1 MFTGC
6 GTALVTPFKQDL
18 TLDEPT
24 LHRLVR
30 RQIDAGIHFLV
41 PCGTTG
47 ESPTLTRAE
56 HLRVVEVCLEEAQ
69 GRTPVLAGAGGYN
82 TAEVIALAQELE
94 RMGVQGFLSVTPY
107 YNKPTA
113 EGVYQH
119 YKAIAAATRLPVIVY
134 NVPGRTNVNVAPET
148 LVRLAEIDNIV
159 GVKEASGAISQIVSI
174 LNRVPDNFTVLSG
187 DDAITL
193 PMMALGGRGIISVA
207 ANVIPAEMAHLAEL
221 CLAGD
226 FAAALAL
233 HRTLLPL
240 MEINFIETNPIP
252 VKASMGLMGLLEPVF
267 RLPLV
272 PPSPENLEKIRT
284 LLESR
289 GMMEGKYAAVRN

>member
-6 GTALVTPFKQDL
+6 GTALVTPFNRDL
-18 TLDEPT
+18 SLDEPT
-24 LHRLVR
+24 LRLLVR
-30 RQIDAGIHFLV
+30 RQIEVGIHFLV

-56 HLRVVEVCLEEAQ
+56 HLRVVEVCLEEGQ
-69 GRTPVLAGAGGYN
+69 GNTPVLAGAGGYN

-94 RMGVQGFLSVTPY
+94 RMGVHGILSVTPY
-107 YNKPTA
+107 YNKPTT

-119 YKAIAAATRLPVIVY
+119 YKAIAAATRLPIIVY
-134 NVPGRTNVNVAPET
+134 NVPGRTNVNVAPDT
-148 LVRLAEIDNIV
+148 LLRLAEIENIV
-159 GVKEASGAISQIVSI
+159 GVKEASGAMSQIVSI
-174 LNRVPDNFTVLSG
+174 LNRVPADFAVLSG
-187 DDAITL
+187 DDALTL

-207 ANVIPAEMAHLAEL
+207 SNVIPGEMARLAEL

-226 FAAALAL
+226 FAAARAL
-233 HRTLLPL
+233 HRDLLPL

-252 VKASMGLMGLLEPVF
+252 VKAAMGLLNLLQPVF

-272 PPSPENLEKIRT
+272 PPSPENLEKIRA
-284 LLESR
+284 LLKSR
-289 GMMEGKYAAVRN
+289 RMIEGSYAAVRN

>member
-1 MFTGC
+1 MDG
-6 GTALVTPFKQDL
+6 GRAVALELLVVTPAYNR
-18 TLDEPT
+18 PT
-24 LHRLVR
+24 QEGLYR
-30 RQIDAGIHFLV
+30 HF
-41 PCGTTG
+41 
-47 ESPTLTRAE
+47 
-56 HLRVVEVCLEEAQ
+56 EA
-69 GRTPVLAGAGGYN
+69 V
-82 TAEVIALAQELE
+82 
-94 RMGVQGFLSVTPY
+94 
-107 YNKPTA
+107 
-113 EGVYQH
+113 
-119 YKAIAAATRLPVIVY
+119 AAASSVPVMLY

-174 LNRVPDNFTVLSG
+174 LNRVPENFTVLSG

-193 PMMALGGRGIISVA
+193 PMMALGGRGIVSVA
-207 ANVIPAEMAHLAEL
+207 SNVIPAEMTQLAEL